1 MAVHR
6 SSSVDRVDLQP
17 LNHSDLEHHI
27 DRAAAEIARGAE
39 PPSLPYSHDQEL
51 PLQISTAEFVQ
62 RMSQFLV
69 FN

>member
-6 SSSVDRVDLQP
+6 SSSVDRIILQP
-17 LNHSDLEHHI
+17 LTHSDLECHI
-27 DRAAAEIARGAE
+27 DRAAAQIARGAE
-39 PPSLPYSHDQEL
+39 PLSLPHGDDEEL
-51 PLQISTAEFVQ
+51 PLQISTSEFVR